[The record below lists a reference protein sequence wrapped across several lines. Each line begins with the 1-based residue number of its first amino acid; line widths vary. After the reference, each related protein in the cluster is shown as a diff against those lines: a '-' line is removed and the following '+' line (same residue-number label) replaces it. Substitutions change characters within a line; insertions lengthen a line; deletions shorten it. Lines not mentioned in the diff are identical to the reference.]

1 MAEHPRWQAHLASGY
16 DRIMEGSSSDFLE
29 RIKTDPSYRLSVLR
43 DPRDLHRTFF
53 LPFVPSSHPEYAG
66 TYRGTPW
73 TSLECRIMGAPS
85 LAELSSEFAFEEPAG
100 MPEKVA
106 YLLAQVLGELAAA
119 RRAPPYEQLLLL
131 THQFCWF
138 GKLHPFLDGNGHIQR
153 GLFAALAAELDIP
166 LSARFALHPRSFD
179 RLLAWALELFTRA
192 EESDRPTYIAM
203 VAEYLA
209 AWLAGPFEQPGS
221 GIPPA

>member
-1 MAEHPRWQAHLASGY
+1 MARAS
-16 DRIMEGSSSDFLE
+16 
-29 RIKTDPSYRLSVLR
+29 
-43 DPRDLHRTFF
+43 
-53 LPFVPSSHPEYAG
+53 
-66 TYRGTPW
+66 
-73 TSLECRIMGAPS
+73 
-85 LAELSSEFAFEEPAG
+85 AG
-100 MPEKVA
+100 MPEKLA
-106 YLLAQVLGELAAA
+106 FLLAQVLGELEPT

-153 GLFAALAAELDIP
+153 GLFAALAVELDIP
-166 LSARFALHPRSFD
+166 LSARFALHPRSYD
-179 RLLAWALELFTRA
+179 RLLAWPLELFTRA